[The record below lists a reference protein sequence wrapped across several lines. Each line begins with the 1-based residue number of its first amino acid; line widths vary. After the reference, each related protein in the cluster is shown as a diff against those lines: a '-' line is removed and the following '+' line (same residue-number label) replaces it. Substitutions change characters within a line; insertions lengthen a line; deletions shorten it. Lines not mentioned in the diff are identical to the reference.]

1 MATASTGFRIFVVQ
15 NLKHGSPQYMED
27 FVHGQLEELK
37 EAFVGVFD
45 SHGRQEAAVYA
56 KTHLWANI
64 QAEPGFRVE
73 NSKEIKEAIVQG
85 SFVLSR
91 TCGL

>member
-15 NLKHGSPQYMED
+15 NLHGSPQYMED
-27 FVHGQLEELK
+27 FVHGQLEEL
-37 EAFVGVFD
+37 EEVFD

-64 QAEPGFRVE
+64 QAQPGFRVE

-85 SFVLSR
+85 SFVLSG